1 MSNVE
6 QPDLGRIGLWTFALD
21 VQPMAKAQ
29 EAAAEIDE
37 MGFGT
42 VWLPEAVGREI
53 FSSSALILSA
63 TKNKK

>member
-1 MSNVE
+1 MSNAE

-37 MGFGT
+37 SLHSKQFLHSRTCNG
-42 VWLPEAVGREI
+42 
-53 FSSSALILSA
+53 
-63 TKNKK
+63 